1 MEWIGAFGVPRESNP
16 FSESPEFLHL
26 LRGEVDPDLTRL
38 ALEIAR
44 DAYPDLDTQ
53 AYVDQIQALADRVRD
68 RCPQG
73 ARPRHV
79 LGQINW
85 VLFVEEK
92 FRGNTEEYYD
102 YRNSYL
108 NEVIDRKLGIPMS
121 LSLVYLAVAD
131 RLGLVM
137 SGVNLPAH
145 FIVRAENGHDAI
157 FVDPYNAGQ
166 FLDREGCE
174 QVVAKVTGSP
184 TVELTDANLA
194 PCPPRVLVAR
204 MLRNLKAAYLRE
216 QEFLAALP
224 VLRRLVALER
234 DDPEER
240 RDLGVCCVHAG
251 RPGEALDHLDAYLK
265 ARPKAADAQDV
276 DAVARVARREVAG
289 WN

>member
-1 MEWIGAFGVPRESNP
+1 MPRESNP
-16 FSESPEFLHL
+16 FSESPEFLRL
-26 LRGEVDPDLTRL
+26 LRGEVEPDLTRL
-38 ALEIAR
+38 ALEIAA
-44 DAYPDLDTQ
+44 DAYPGLDPQ
-53 AYVDQIQALADRVRD
+53 AYLDQIEALSDRVRD

-73 ARPRHV
+73 AKARHI

-102 YRNSYL
+102 SRNSYL
-108 NEVIDRKLGIPMS
+108 NEVLDRKLGIPMS
-121 LSLVYLAVAD
+121 LSLVYLAVAE
-131 RLGLVM
+131 RLGLLM

-145 FIVRAENGHDAI
+145 FIVRADAGQDAI
-157 FVDPYNAGQ
+157 FVDPYHAGQ

-174 QVVAKVTGSP
+174 QVVARVTGTP
-184 TVELTDANLA
+184 EVALTDANLA

-216 QEFLAALP
+216 HEFPTALP
-224 VLRRLVALER
+224 VLRRLVALEK

-265 ARPKAADAQDV
+265 ARPKAADVRDV
-276 DAVARVARREVAG
+276 EAVAKVARREVAG